1 MRLPSPTT
9 FQFSYQTSS
18 PQIARTVHAISYL
31 VPAPNSHGMSEAAK
45 QRTFERVLETLQFVF
60 DVMGCT
66 SDGGDL
72 TPLHGEAWKS
82 IIRVRMLHAVV
93 RRRIMLKMKRRAPA
107 TACPLGASEG
117 DGLPINQEGLAAT
130 LASFAVAPLWCLDRF
145 GLSTTH
151 QQRADWMALWRTLVL
166 LLSDALPDT
175 EWF

>member
-1 MRLPSPTT
+1 
-9 FQFSYQTSS
+9 
-18 PQIARTVHAISYL
+18 
-31 VPAPNSHGMSEAAK
+31 MSEAAK
-45 QRTFERVLETLQFVF
+45 QRTFERLLETLQFIL

-72 TPLHGEAWKS
+72 TPLHGESWKS
-82 IIRVRMLHAVV
+82 IIRVRMLHAVA

-107 TACPLGASEG
+107 TACPLGASEF

-130 LASFAVAPLWCLDRF
+130 LASFAVAPLMCLSRF

-151 QQRADWMALWRTLVL
+151 QQRSDWMALWRMLML
-166 LLSDALPDT
+166 LLSDPYPDA